1 MRQRGGTTD
10 MTRGA
15 PAGLL
20 LRVGLPLIAANTLQQ
35 VYAMVDTVIL
45 GRFEGVGGLA
55 VLGVCSWPVWL
66 QVSILTNFSQASSI
80 LAARYYG
87 QKDAEALRAAVG
99 SMYSMALV
107 LCAAMMVALQAA
119 ARPLLVWQGAP
130 PEMLEQGVAY
140 LRILYAGTAV
150 LFAYNLLAALLRAV
164 GDGRTPLLAI
174 AAAALVNVGLD
185 VWFVAGLGLG
195 AVGAAWATVIAQ
207 AASALVCLLRVRQI
221 RELHIRRRHLR
232 IRRSLLGDYMQLSV
246 PMLMQSFVIA
256 FGGFFVQSHINRYGA
271 AFVAGMSATTK
282 VFSLL
287 ETAAIALAQAAATF
301 VSQNYGAQAF
311 DRIRRGV
318 RVAVRISLGIAAL
331 LAAGMALGGRGILS
345 LYVAEEAID
354 TSWGYLMVMSAGLFI
369 MYPMYVLRQS
379 LQALGNAVV
388 PLIAALVQLLA
399 RVLVTVTL
407 PQVMGSRGMYFPTVV
422 AWITSL
428 VLIGAVFP
436 FWLRRCER
444 RAGQR
449 AS

>member
-318 RVAVRISLGIAAL
+318 RIAVRISLGIAAL

>member
-318 RVAVRISLGIAAL
+318 RIAARISLGIAAL

>member
-1 MRQRGGTTD
+1 
-10 MTRGA
+10 
-15 PAGLL
+15 
-20 LRVGLPLIAANTLQQ
+20 
-35 VYAMVDTVIL
+35 
-45 GRFEGVGGLA
+45 
-55 VLGVCSWPVWL
+55 
-66 QVSILTNFSQASSI
+66 
-80 LAARYYG
+80 
-87 QKDAEALRAAVG
+87 
-99 SMYSMALV
+99 
-107 LCAAMMVALQAA
+107 
-119 ARPLLVWQGAP
+119 
-130 PEMLEQGVAY
+130 
-140 LRILYAGTAV
+140 
-150 LFAYNLLAALLRAV
+150 
-164 GDGRTPLLAI
+164 
-174 AAAALVNVGLD
+174 
-185 VWFVAGLGLG
+185 
-195 AVGAAWATVIAQ
+195 
-207 AASALVCLLRVRQI
+207 
-221 RELHIRRRHLR
+221 
-232 IRRSLLGDYMQLSV
+232 MQLSV

-318 RVAVRISLGIAAL
+318 RIAARISLGIAAL

>member
-130 PEMLEQGVAY
+130 PEMLEQGAAY

-318 RVAVRISLGIAAL
+318 RIAVRISLGIAAL

>member
-318 RVAVRISLGIAAL
+318 RIAARISLGIAAL
-331 LAAGMALGGRGILS
+331 LAAGDRGILS

>member
-99 SMYSMALV
+99 RMYSMALV

-318 RVAVRISLGIAAL
+318 RIAARISLGIAAL

>member
-318 RVAVRISLGIAAL
+318 RIAARISLGIAAL

-436 FWLRRCER
+436 FWLCRCER

>member
-399 RVLVTVTL
+399 RVMVTVTL
-407 PQVMGSRGMYFPTVV
+407 PQIMGSRGMYFPTVV

>member
-1 MRQRGGTTD
+1 MGQRGGTTD

-318 RVAVRISLGIAAL
+318 RIAVRISLGIAAL

>member
-107 LCAAMMVALQAA
+107 LCAAMMAALQAA

-318 RVAVRISLGIAAL
+318 RIAARISLGIAAL

>member
-130 PEMLEQGVAY
+130 PEMLKQGVAY

-318 RVAVRISLGIAAL
+318 RIAARISLGIAAL

>member
-318 RVAVRISLGIAAL
+318 RIAARISLGIAAL

-407 PQVMGSRGMYFPTVV
+407 PQIMGSRGMYFPTVV

>member
-318 RVAVRISLGIAAL
+318 RIAARISLGIAAL
-331 LAAGMALGGRGILS
+331 LAAGMALGGRGIL
-345 LYVAEEAID
+345 
-354 TSWGYLMVMSAGLFI
+354 
-369 MYPMYVLRQS
+369 
-379 LQALGNAVV
+379 
-388 PLIAALVQLLA
+388 
-399 RVLVTVTL
+399 
-407 PQVMGSRGMYFPTVV
+407 
-422 AWITSL
+422 
-428 VLIGAVFP
+428 
-436 FWLRRCER
+436 
-444 RAGQR
+444 
-449 AS
+449 

>member
-318 RVAVRISLGIAAL
+318 RIAVRISLGIAAL

-399 RVLVTVTL
+399 RVLVTATL
-407 PQVMGSRGMYFPTVV
+407 PQIMGSRGMYFPTVV

>member
-150 LFAYNLLAALLRAV
+150 LFAYTLLAALLRAV

-318 RVAVRISLGIAAL
+318 RIAARISLGIAAL